1 MNTLV
6 LICAL
11 VAGASATNLYQGL
24 LGYSGIVK
32 SDGNNVQFTREQA
45 DNIVLVGPS
54 GAVTRD
60 GKNMQLLPEAHRS
73 KRSTFYQGLMG
84 HSGIVKPDGNVQFTR
99 EEADN
104 IILVGPSG
112 VVTRDGRNMQRIPD
126 DHRVKRSTFYQGLMG
141 HSGIVKPDGNVQ
153 FTREEADN
161 IILVGP
167 SGVVTRDGRN
177 MQRIP
182 DDHRVKRSTFYQG
195 LMGHSGIVKPDG
207 NVQFTREEADN
218 IILVGPSGVVTRDG
232 RNMQRIPDDHRVKR
246 STFYQG
252 LMGHSGIVK
261 SDGNN
266 VQFTREQ
273 ADNIVLVGPSGVVT
287 RDGRNMQRIP
297 DDHRVKRGA
306 GYVNSKGSIGYSGIV
321 KTDGTIRQ
329 FSQEDIDNIVL
340 FGPSGVVTKDGR
352 NWQLD
357 EDLNIHRSKRHL
369 IGASGMIT
377 KDGTP
382 VQFKEGGAE
391 ILLEGAS
398 GIIMSDGTLVQLRS
412 Q

>member
-1 MNTLV
+1 MNNLV
-6 LICAL
+6 LLCAL
-11 VAGASATNLYQGL
+11 VAGASATNVYQGL

-32 SDGNNVQFTREQA
+32 PDGNNVQFTREQA

-60 GKNMQLLPEAHRS
+60 GKNMQLIPDAHRT

-84 HSGIVKPDGNVQFTR
+84 HSGIVKPDGNNVQFTR
-99 EEADN
+99 EQADN

-126 DHRVKRSTFYQGLMG
+126 DHRVKRSNFYQGLMG
-141 HSGIVKPDGNVQ
+141 HSGIVKPDGN
-153 FTREEADN
+153 
-161 IILVGP
+161 
-167 SGVVTRDGRN
+167 
-177 MQRIP
+177 
-182 DDHRVKRSTFYQG
+182 
-195 LMGHSGIVKPDG
+195 
-207 NVQFTREEADN
+207 
-218 IILVGPSGVVTRDG
+218 
-232 RNMQRIPDDHRVKR
+232 
-246 STFYQG
+246 
-252 LMGHSGIVK
+252 
-261 SDGNN
+261 N

-273 ADNIVLVGPSGVVT
+273 ADNIILVGPSGVVT

-357 EDLNIHRSKRHL
+357 EDLNIRRTKRHL

-391 ILLEGAS
+391 ILLEGPS

-412 Q
+412 